1 MRISFIVITSSFSI
15 FLQGVNSFVPIH
27 QGVSRQ
33 LSQNWSRNMVAT
45 VEPPVSSPTLEN
57 SENPITWECDDNANC
72 VAVSAC
78 DEVSC
83 RTSLDVRIH
92 GKWYD
97 LSGTFYFLFF
107 FCDMK
112 RLFFFF

>member
-1 MRISFIVITSSFSI
+1 MSIFVIVIA
-15 FLQGVNSFVPIH
+15 FLNVATGFVPIH
-27 QGVSRQ
+27 RVTDGVHRYSKERK
-33 LSQNWSRNMVAT
+33 MVAT
-45 VEPPVSSPTLEN
+45 VETVSIPNIVESDA
-57 SENPITWECDDNANC
+57 PIAWECDDNANC

-97 LSGTFYFLFF
+97 LSGEQPFLFVF
-107 FCDMK
+107 SSSF
-112 RLFFFF
+112 